1 MSTATITQHDPRSNT
16 GTIDSTQETPV
27 DLSTMPRI
35 SLWRLTRVELRKM
48 ANTRSGK
55 WLLIGIG
62 VVTLVVIVAFY
73 ASAEESERTFFNFM
87 AAANGPQ
94 GFLLP
99 VLGILLVTSEWSQ
112 RTALVSFTLTPVRG
126 RVLRAKFLAALV
138 AGTATIAIAVV
149 LASVATVIG
158 GSANAWAMVGVD
170 DLGKV
175 VLLQVTAV
183 VQGLAFG
190 LLFLNSSAAIVS
202 YFVLPSALNIV
213 GTLWD
218 SLHQVQ
224 PWIDLWAAQE
234 PLFRGGGDLTGEQWA
249 QSLTSTLIWVV
260 LPLTVGLFRVL
271 RAEVK

>member
-1 MSTATITQHDPRSNT
+1 MSTTTITQSPTVHTNAT
-16 GTIDSTQETPV
+16 TPV

-48 ANTRSGK
+48 ANTRSGR
-55 WLLIGIG
+55 WLLIGIA
-62 VVTLVVIVAFY
+62 VITLAVIVAFY
-73 ASAEESERTFFNFM
+73 ASADPSQRTFFNFLS
-87 AAANGPQ
+87 AANGPQ

-99 VLGILLVTSEWSQ
+99 VLGILLITSEWSQ

-138 AGTATIAIAVV
+138 AGMAAIAVAVV
-149 LASVATVIG
+149 LATLATLVA
-158 GSANAWAMVGVD
+158 GSENAWADVGVD
-170 DLGKV
+170 DLGKL

-213 GTLWD
+213 GTLWE
-218 SLHQVQ
+218 SLHKIQ
-224 PWIDLWAAQE
+224 PWIDLWAAQD
-234 PLFRGGGDLTGEQWA
+234 PLFRGGGNLTGEQWA

-260 LPLTVGLFRVL
+260 LPLVIGLVRVL

>member
-1 MSTATITQHDPRSNT
+1 MSTTTITPTR
-16 GTIDSTQETPV
+16 TINPSPIAPV

-35 SLWRLTRVELRKM
+35 SMWRLTRVELRKM

-55 WLLIGIG
+55 WLLIGIA
-62 VVTLVVIVAFY
+62 VVTLAVIVAFY
-73 ASAEESERTFFNFM
+73 ASAEPDQRTFFNFLS
-87 AAANGPQ
+87 AANGPQ

-126 RVLRAKFLAALV
+126 RVLGAKFLAALTAGMAAIVV
-138 AGTATIAIAVV
+138 AVL
-149 LASVATVIG
+149 LASLATVLG
-158 GSANAWAMVGVD
+158 GSENAWANVGID

-175 VLLQVTAV
+175 VDLQVTGV
-183 VQGLAFG
+183 IQGLAFG

-202 YFVLPSALNIV
+202 YFVLPSALSIV

-218 SLHQVQ
+218 GLHQVQ
-224 PWIDLWAAQE
+224 PWIDLWAAQD

-249 QSLTSTLIWVV
+249 QSVTSTLIWVV
-260 LPLTVGLFRVL
+260 LPLTIGLFRVL